1 MILFLKIKIEDAEEK
16 DNNNIIILLYTL
28 SSMHDSSGD
37 GPNRSPESKD
47 KLEYLFEMQKSL
59 ITQDF
64 NGKEIQSS
72 QKISEDNNPENK
84 MKKLYEMKEPFS
96 GYRIFMIASALVHEA
111 VELQRET
118 NWKWWKKDKIIDNE
132 KLQEEIIDLW
142 HFLIQLSIEAGFEPQ
157 TLISKYREKNK
168 ENTGRQLRGY

>member
-1 MILFLKIKIEDAEEK
+1 MQKK

-59 ITQDF
+59 ITQDY
-64 NGKEIQSS
+64 NSKEIQSS

-118 NWKWWKKDKIIDNE
+118 NWKWWKKDKIMDNE

>member
-1 MILFLKIKIEDAEEK
+1 
-16 DNNNIIILLYTL
+16 
-28 SSMHDSSGD
+28 MHHPSDD
-37 GPNRSPESKD
+37 GPDKVHEIKD

-59 ITQDF
+59 ITQDYDST
-64 NGKEIQSS
+64 EIKSP

-96 GYRIFMIASALVHEA
+96 GYRIFMISSALVHEA

-118 NWKWWKKDKIIDNE
+118 NWKWWKKDKVLDNE

-157 TLISKYREKNK
+157 MLISKYNEKNK

>member
-1 MILFLKIKIEDAEEK
+1 MH
-16 DNNNIIILLYTL
+16 NL
-28 SSMHDSSGD
+28 SDD
-37 GPNRSPESKD
+37 GPDKGHEIKD

-59 ITQDF
+59 ITQDY
-64 NGKEIQSS
+64 NSTETKSPE
-72 QKISEDNNPENK
+72 KNSEDNNPENK

-96 GYRIFMIASALVHEA
+96 GYRIFMISSALVHEA

-118 NWKWWKKDKIIDNE
+118 NWKWWKKDKILDNE

-157 TLISKYREKNK
+157 VLISKYMEKNK

>member
-1 MILFLKIKIEDAEEK
+1 
-16 DNNNIIILLYTL
+16 
-28 SSMHDSSGD
+28 MHHSADDD
-37 GPNRSPESKD
+37 GHDKVHEIKD

-59 ITQDF
+59 ITQDY
-64 NGKEIQSS
+64 NSTKIKGP

-96 GYRIFMIASALVHEA
+96 GYRIFMISSALVHEA

-118 NWKWWKKDKIIDNE
+118 NWKWWKKDKIVDNE

-157 TLISKYREKNK
+157 VLISKYMEKNK

>member
-1 MILFLKIKIEDAEEK
+1 MNNFAK
-16 DNNNIIILLYTL
+16 DQDNVSEI
-28 SSMHDSSGD
+28 
-37 GPNRSPESKD
+37 KD

-59 ITQDF
+59 ITQDYDST
-64 NGKEIQSS
+64 KDKSS
-72 QKISEDNNPENK
+72 EVPIDTTPENK

-96 GYRIFMIASALVHEA
+96 GYKIFMISSALVHEA
-111 VELQRET
+111 IELQRET
-118 NWKWWKKDKIIDNE
+118 NWKWWKKDKTIDNE

-157 TLISKYREKNK
+157 TLISKYMEKNK

>member
-1 MILFLKIKIEDAEEK
+1 MNHSA
-16 DNNNIIILLYTL
+16 DNPDKGSDI
-28 SSMHDSSGD
+28 
-37 GPNRSPESKD
+37 KD

-59 ITQDF
+59 ITQDYTSTRI
-64 NGKEIQSS
+64 NSS
-72 QKISEDNNPENK
+72 EKIPLDTTPENK

-96 GYRIFMIASALVHEA
+96 GYRIFMISSALVHEA
-111 VELQRET
+111 IELQRET
-118 NWKWWKKDKIIDNE
+118 NWKWWKKDKTVDNE

-157 TLISKYREKNK
+157 ILISKYMEKNK

>member
-1 MILFLKIKIEDAEEK
+1 MQKK
-16 DNNNIIILLYTL
+16 DNNNIIILLYPL
-28 SSMHDSSGD
+28 SSMRDSSDD

-59 ITQDF
+59 ITQDY
-64 NGKEIQSS
+64 NSTEIQSP
-72 QKISEDNNPENK
+72 QKIAEDNNPENK

-111 VELQRET
+111 IELQRET
-118 NWKWWKKDKIIDNE
+118 NWKWWKKDKTVDNG

-157 TLISKYREKNK
+157 TLISKYMEKNR
-168 ENTGRQLRGY
+168 ENTGRQLRDY